1 MAGVRRLALIDADTG
16 EVVAEWPRR
25 KIKKIKNTNGDTPE
39 LLAALAVVLVG
50 LLLVVITE

>member
-1 MAGVRRLALIDADTG
+1 MKRLTLIDADTG

-25 KIKKIKNTNGDTPE
+25 KTKKTKNTNGDISE

-50 LLLVVITE
+50 LLLVVITK

>member
-25 KIKKIKNTNGDTPE
+25 KTKKTKNTNGDISE